1 MKWFRNL
8 SFRNLSLAT
17 KLISLSILLFVVISS
32 ILVAYNL
39 NKLND
44 VSVKKA
50 EAEAISAGKTFT
62 MDFNNQIAG
71 IESLMETLSRSMLS
85 YQQNGVDREQVVEML
100 DKELKGRTNI
110 ISLYT
115 LWEPDAFD
123 GKDKENVNKTSYDN
137 DTGRFLPY
145 VVRDGQKIVFRPLDG
160 YEKEGIGDY
169 YLTPKTTKKTYYKD
183 PYIYPINGKD
193 VQMLSITVPILN
205 EKGDFLGIVGT
216 DVSLEYLES
225 EAAKYKPMGG
235 YIALITDKGNY
246 VANPNEPSS
255 TGKFYGSTEDK
266 KQLWQKVAA
275 GEYVAADGVNSKGID
290 VKRYF
295 DSFPLP
301 GSEVKWHTQI
311 VIPKSEVMKE
321 LVNGRNISIAIG
333 LLAVVLFSGILAF
346 AIHRMVVRN
355 MKQLV
360 SKLSLIAQGDL
371 TQKLEIKGKDEFGK
385 MAVYFNSM
393 TEKLREMFEMIADLT
408 VALNMTAE
416 QLSDSAEETNKA
428 SESIAESAQEV
439 AAGSEVQSRYATDT
453 VTAMEEMATGVQK
466 IADSSSKLSQSANG
480 VADQTVKGNE
490 QITIAVTQMGNIE
503 QSVVNTGRLV
513 EGLSRRSEQIGGVI
527 DLISGISKQT
537 HLLALNAAIEASR
550 VGEQGKGFAVV
561 AMEVRKLAE
570 QSKKATEEVAELVYA
585 VREETQE
592 ASQAMHEGV
601 NQVKIGVASVTDS
614 GVLFTEIMNEVAD
627 INDQI
632 QEVSAAAEQMSASSQ
647 EIAASVDELARI
659 AEDAS
664 KNSTNVAAASEE
676 QLASMQ
682 EITSSAEALNMMV
695 AELVERMQHF
705 KIK

>member
-17 KLISLSILLFVVISS
+17 KLISLSILLFIVISS
-32 ILVAYNL
+32 VLVTYNL

-44 VSVKKA
+44 ASVKKA
-50 EAEAISAGKTFT
+50 EAEAISAGKAFT

-71 IESLMETLSRSMLS
+71 IESLMETLSRSMLM
-85 YQQNGVDREQVVEML
+85 YQQKGIDREQVVEIL
-100 DKELKGRTNI
+100 DNELKGRTNI

-123 GKDKENVNKTSYDN
+123 GEDKENVNKTSYDN
-137 DTGRFLPY
+137 ETGRFLPY
-145 VVRDGQKIVFRPLDG
+145 IVRDGEKNVYRPLTG

-169 YLTPKTTKKTYYKD
+169 YLAPKTSKKTYYKD

-193 VQMLSITVPILN
+193 VQMFSITVPILN
-205 EKGDFLGIVGT
+205 ESGDFIGIVGADIT
-216 DVSLEYLES
+216 LDYLES

-235 YIALITDKGNY
+235 YISLITDKGNY
-246 VANPNEPSS
+246 VANPNEPES
-255 TGKFYGSTEDK
+255 TGKPFGNTGDK
-266 KQLWQKVAA
+266 EQLWQKVAS
-275 GEYVAADGVNSKGID
+275 GELVAADGINSKGID

-295 DSFPLP
+295 DSFSLP
-301 GSEVKWHTQI
+301 GSDVKWHTQI

-321 LVNGRNISIAIG
+321 SINGRNISIAIG
-333 LLAVVLFSGILAF
+333 LLAVLLFSGILAF

-360 SKLSLIAQGDL
+360 TKLSLIAQGDL
-371 TQKLEIKGKDEFGK
+371 TQKLDIKGKDEFGK

-408 VALNMTAE
+408 VALNMTAK

-428 SESIAESAQEV
+428 SESIAESSQEV
-439 AAGSEVQSRYATDT
+439 AAGAEVQSRYATDT

-466 IADSSSKLSQSANG
+466 IADSSSMLSQSANG
-480 VADQTVKGNE
+480 VADQTVKGND
-490 QITIAVTQMGNIE
+490 QITVAVTQMESIE
-503 QSVVNTGRLV
+503 QSVVNTGRKV
-513 EGLSRRSEQIGGVI
+513 EGLNRRSEQIGSVI

-550 VGEQGKGFAVV
+550 VGEQGRGFAVV

-570 QSKKATEEVAELVYA
+570 QSKQATEEVAELIYS
-585 VREETQE
+585 VREEAQE
-592 ASQAMHEGV
+592 ASQAMHDGV
-601 NQVKIGVASVTDS
+601 NQVKLGVASVTDS

-632 QEVSAAAEQMSASSQ
+632 QEVSAAAEEMSASSQ

-664 KNSTNVAAASEE
+664 KSSTNVAAASEE